1 MNLKDLRNSY
11 IKLIKP
17 IDFSKINLQDNV
29 IINSPLRVNLSAGWN
44 DTPPYCNE
52 VMGYTLNA
60 PILLNN
66 NFPVKVNIRK
76 LNENKILLKNL
87 DTNSSI
93 SILNMFELLDCQTP
107 YSNFALHKSAILA
120 SGLFPFDEN
129 YNLNDYFNIFGGF
142 EISTSVTGIPVGSG
156 LGTSSILLYSCI
168 KAIYE
173 YINIKISDI
182 DLFNMTACAE
192 QIMTTGGG
200 YQDQIGAYCKDLKFI
215 SFALGIYPNIVCENL
230 QLSNNI
236 KNDLQNK
243 LAYIY
248 TGNTRVAKDLL
259 QRIMG
264 DYINKNPA
272 TIEALH
278 KIGLVAKDM
287 KNDLIN
293 SDLISFAKN
302 MTKSF
307 DLNVKLNPNFTND
320 NIKNILNCI
329 NNLIDGYMLSGAGNG
344 GFLTVVLKDDVSKD
358 ELNNILNLNFKN
370 SEIKLYDFKLYF

>member
-17 IDFSKINLQDNV
+17 IDFSKINLQDTV

-168 KAIYE
+168 KAIYK
-173 YINIKISDI
+173 YISIKVSDI

-215 SFALGIYPNIVCENL
+215 SFAPGIYPNIVCENL
-230 QLSNNI
+230 QLNNNI
-236 KNDLQNK
+236 KDNLQNR

-248 TGNTRVAKDLL
+248 TGDTRVAKDLL

-272 TIEALH
+272 TIETLH
-278 KIGLVAKDM
+278 EIGLVAKDM
-287 KNDLIN
+287 KNNLIN
-293 SDLISFAKN
+293 FDLISFAKN

-320 NIKNILNCI
+320 NIQNILNCI

-358 ELNNILNLNFKN
+358 ELNNILNLNSKN
-370 SEIKLYDFKLYF
+370 SNVVLYNFELF